1 MANSLVSY
9 TAPADDETTFY
20 ISGYT
25 GTATMGTAGLFA
37 GAETAQTNVSYPDII
52 RICGYE
58 IGTSSSGTSWN
69 TADVAKYFLFA
80 TSSENSGE
88 PGDNSGD
95 VVITG
100 LSDTS
105 LTIAFPSITA
115 AATSGTLYSGSEPT
129 TTALTN
135 IKTDRLSIQRDYV
148 DTLSA
153 HVFGNRS
160 AADLFSNQATVKDAW
175 DTAETAA
182 ITAANNSITAS
193 LGETQAAA
201 QAAVSKE
208 LIENMMA
215 STDNVRKRFTLG
227 YGAAVTTAGDLA
239 AGTTLACPTA
249 STGAT
254 VTVHALVSVIMT
266 DASTIHTI
274 VIAND
279 PTDGSSTGTH
289 TGAGYVKGD
298 DLVITVGTG
307 VITIGNLNSVQV
319 AILNGTLNSTT
330 IATEAPLEAD
340 DKIRVKMNIESAAG
354 QVNVRGSAV
363 SFTQSYYIDYRMIG
377 GNHTPSQPQ

>member
-37 GAETAQTNVSYPDII
+37 GAETAQTNVSYPEII

-58 IGTSSSGTSWN
+58 ATTSSSGTSWN

-115 AATSGTLYSGSEPT
+115 AATTGTLYDSQFPT

-215 STDNVRKRFTLG
+215 STDAVRKRFTLG
-227 YGAAVTTAGDLA
+227 YGAAITTAGDLA

-249 STGAT
+249 SAGSA

-274 VIAND
+274 VLNND
-279 PTDGSSTGTH
+279 PTTGVS

-307 VITIGNLNSVQV
+307 VITIAKLNSVQV

-340 DKIRVKMNIESAAG
+340 DKIRVKMNVESAAG

-377 GNHTPSQPQ
+377 GNHTTA